1 MVAERLP
8 TWCPFLLDDVHA
20 EPDAPIADVDTG
32 PSDQLLDPPEP
43 MAAAP
48 AAERAPQR
56 AVHPLG
62 PPTTVKHATSLW
74 ESMADQPER
83 PRSPYT
89 FRPALRLSGRYGH
102 GQLGVPCKQGV
113 DRASI
118 ARSSPAEAVR
128 ASPQLPLTRHRRT
141 DSSADCRRTRL
152 RDAEVG
158 SSNLPHPTRSEAV
171 FGVGVNTPSEK
182 RANTNGLRT
191 RVVVIRG
198 GGVVGM
204 PGSWCDCRRSTWRT
218 MPPTGS
224 WSDRRTHR
232 CTGGT
237 P

>member
-1 MVAERLP
+1 
-8 TWCPFLLDDVHA
+8 
-20 EPDAPIADVDTG
+20 
-32 PSDQLLDPPEP
+32 

-74 ESMADQPER
+74 ESTADQPER

-158 SSNLPHPTRSEAV
+158 SSNLPHPTTKGQVRSDTRRCEPTACNLGFQPTWSESLPVRAHKRFRAGAWRLTVNAHDPVTGKRQPIYATAV
-171 FGVGVNTPSEK
+171 
-182 RANTNGLRT
+182 
-191 RVVVIRG
+191 
-198 GGVVGM
+198 
-204 PGSWCDCRRSTWRT
+204 PGSCRRR
-218 MPPTGS
+218 
-224 WSDRRTHR
+224 
-232 CTGGT
+232 
-237 P
+237 